1 MLTQCDSFSSAPDHL
16 DAVPGV
22 LAVIP
27 MARKTSTNSIKEL
40 AIERNAAR
48 VPDIAS

>member
-1 MLTQCDSFSSAPDHL
+1 MRTRRGRVIAGGLLAPW
-16 DAVPGV
+16 V

-27 MARKTSTNSIKEL
+27 MARKTSANSINEL
-40 AIERNAAR
+40 AIERSAAR

>member
-1 MLTQCDSFSSAPDHL
+1 MLTQCDSFSSATDNL
-16 DAVPGV
+16 GAVPGV

-27 MARKTSTNSIKEL
+27 MARKTSANSINEL
-40 AIERNAAR
+40 AIERSEAR